1 MSGFVTVL
9 GTYHELQ
16 GSKKRP
22 GNINDSLYVDL
33 ITDLIHDQTIDF
45 IFEEATGLGPTTAE
59 DLSAKLV
66 GPNRYLDLDPPTRK
80 RLIFGIPPET
90 NKSVMLGTP
99 MSNPPHVGW
108 ANWQPI
114 RTHEAREKLWLER
127 MKGQAFN
134 KALMICGIAH
144 MLSFAFRLQDAR
156 FEVKAIDYLPR
167 VTKFPGA
174 V

>member
-1 MSGFVTVL
+1 MPGFVTVL

-16 GSKKRP
+16 GSKKRL
-22 GNINDSLYVDL
+22 GNINDPLYVLL
-33 ITDLIHDQTIDF
+33 ITDLIQNEAIDF
-45 IFEEATGLGPTTAE
+45 VFEEATDLGPTTAE

-66 GPNRYLDLDPPTRK
+66 GANRYLDLDPPTQK
-80 RLIFGIPPET
+80 RQIFGIPRET
-90 NKSVMLGTP
+90 NQPVMLGDP
-99 MSNPPHVGW
+99 MSNPPNVSW

-114 RTHEAREKLWLER
+114 RMHEAREKLWLER
-127 MKGQAFN
+127 INGQAFN

-144 MLSFAFRLQDAR
+144 MLSCVFRLQDAR

-167 VTKFPGA
+167 HKFLGA